1 MMSLYPEGQRAVRD
15 HDHGGTMAPDW
26 RKPTIELI
34 DFTIRGE
41 PEVVDVEPDDMD
53 S

>member
-1 MMSLYPEGQRAVRD
+1 MSLYPEGQRALRD

-26 RKPTIELI
+26 KNVPIEVT

-41 PEVVDVEPDDMD
+41 PEVVDVEPDDKD
-53 S
+53 C